1 MRFTDSG
8 LLNGTMIVARTAISE
23 LARGDKELESKGVG
37 IIMSMVGY
45 GMLMSPAIGG
55 LTR

>member
-1 MRFTDSG
+1 
-8 LLNGTMIVARTAISE
+8 MIVARTAISE